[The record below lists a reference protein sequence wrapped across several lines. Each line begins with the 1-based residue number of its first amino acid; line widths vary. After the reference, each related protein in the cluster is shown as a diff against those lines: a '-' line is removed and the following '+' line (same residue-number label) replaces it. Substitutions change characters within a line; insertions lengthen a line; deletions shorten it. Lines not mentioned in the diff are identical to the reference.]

1 MVVVTEHEHD
11 VSSSTEETTDD
22 SPPVGSVVP
31 EDIED
36 RLERAFRQLNGVIE
50 VSHTHNY
57 N

>member
-1 MVVVTEHEHD
+1 MVVVTEHD

-22 SPPVGSVVP
+22 FPLIGSVVP